1 MMNWCITPV
10 EIAELTLQ
18 NNYRDQSGN
27 TGIYNTF
34 YADIENFYSGVIYAG
49 ETISLDAVKQH
60 LADGGLAVA
69 YVTAD
74 DNNTYTGG
82 ATQLLVYCIDE
93 VNDEVC
99 VRSPN
104 ANKNP
109 DPLSIDEWEE
119 AETDWFRKAYLYDR
133 TYG

>member
-1 MMNWCITPV
+1 MLNDSLSSC
-10 EIAELTLQ
+10 
-18 NNYRDQSGN
+18 SKGSN

-49 ETISLDAVKQH
+49 ETTSLDAVKQH

-82 ATQLLVYCIDE
+82 ATQLLVYRIDE
-93 VNDEVC
+93 TANKVF

-109 DPLSIDEWEE
+109 APLSINEWK
-119 AETDWFRKAYLYDR
+119 TGGWFRKAYLYDR